1 MLSPGLLGILD
12 SSSPTTLD
20 ILITCFITRG
30 SSPCAP
36 ADTGTEDIIPLP
48 NVPGKILAKVIEYC
62 KFHVE
67 ANKKV
72 DDKPAKSEDDIKQ
85 WDTEF
90 VKVDQATLFDLIL
103 VSSVPPSPWRHV
115 WVSCKHY
122 VGCLDCDLVQ
132 GRVIGAAAVGVRLM
146 PPGNA
151 V

>member
-1 MLSPGLLGILD
+1 MLLSCKH
-12 SSSPTTLD
+12 SSTCPHGARFASTFVLQAFSLPTTFQLF
-20 ILITCFITRG
+20 INARSACFCYAFG
-30 SSPCAP
+30 VAA

-103 VSSVPPSPWRHV
+103 VSEVRT
-115 WVSCKHY
+115 
-122 VGCLDCDLVQ
+122 VGKTLCVV
-132 GRVIGAAAVGVRLM
+132 RAAQPAYTAVHTSL
-146 PPGNA
+146 
-151 V
+151 

>member
-1 MLSPGLLGILD
+1 MYHLL
-12 SSSPTTLD
+12 
-20 ILITCFITRG
+20 F
-30 SSPCAP
+30 

-85 WDTEF
+85 WDTDF

-103 VSSVPPSPWRHV
+103 VREAAGMLALLLLLLVLLAQHV
-115 WVSCKHY
+115 LLVLQALLLVMLPLSC
-122 VGCLDCDLVQ
+122 VQCLIWAAMQLQQLVNC
-132 GRVIGAAAVGVRLM
+132 RSEA
-146 PPGNA
+146 
-151 V
+151 

>member
-1 MLSPGLLGILD
+1 MFVAY
-12 SSSPTTLD
+12 T
-20 ILITCFITRG
+20 
-30 SSPCAP
+30 
-36 ADTGTEDIIPLP
+36 DTGTEDIIPLP

-103 VSSVPPSPWRHV
+103 VS
-115 WVSCKHY
+115 
-122 VGCLDCDLVQ
+122 G
-132 GRVIGAAAVGVRLM
+132 GAAVLQAWLGACTACFAC
-146 PPGNA
+146 PA
-151 V
+151 STDFT